1 VESQNRMQTIPPPT
15 TRLRA
20 SIIVSTWNGRHL
32 LETCLPRLLTAV
44 ARDGRRHEII
54 VVDDASRDDTVAFV
68 RAEFPQV
75 RLLPLKWNHR
85 FAGANNVA
93 AGVASGDVL
102 IFLNNDM
109 LVERDFIGPL
119 LRHFAEP
126 DVFAVTAHLHMQP
139 RQTAFG
145 PVRET
150 GLVRA
155 RFEDGA
161 FVLQHDDPESEKA
174 VPVIYAGG
182 GSSAWRRDRFLQLG
196 GFDTLF
202 RPFYFEDLDVSY
214 RGQKHGWRILFEPA
228 SCAEHQHQQTN
239 NPSNFPPGFVEIA
252 FQKNTLLFTWK
263 VLTDREFIGAHFRAL
278 RRLLASPHCD
288 PWLRRGFL
296 RAVRQLPELL
306 WKRRRARR
314 GLALTDREVFAAA
327 GTGGQGSGARGEGE
341 GQREEGERAT
351 APVPSAHGSADRGAL
366 RRRLRAALVG
376 ALRWPARA
384 ALVRRSVAP
393 WGLDAAEPP
402 LRALAIQAGP
412 PALTQ
417 RVVAEIR
424 TRFPL
429 TEVTVL
435 APEGTADEMGAPT
448 IGAPCAAPA
457 GYHLTLGLLRMLRA
471 RRFDAVFVAGEGGRR
486 AEVAAFLAGGRKV
499 EVREDGAAHQ
509 FSFAPWRPFLAL
521 PLALARGVRS
531 AALSLLV
538 VLVWGCIT
546 VEGWGQRAPVARG
559 ER

>member
-15 TRLRA
+15 TRSRA

-32 LETCLPRLLTAV
+32 LETCLPRLLAAV
-44 ARDGRRHEII
+44 ARDGREHEII

-93 AGVASGDVL
+93 ARVASGDIL

-109 LVERDFIGPL
+109 LVEPGFIGPL
-119 LRHFAEP
+119 LRHFTDH
-126 DVFAVTAHLHMQP
+126 DVFAVTAHIQMQP
-139 RQTAFG
+139 HQTAFG
-145 PVRET
+145 LVRET
-150 GLVRA
+150 GLVRG
-155 RFEDGA
+155 RFEGGA
-161 FVLQHDDPESEKA
+161 FVLRHDDPESETA

-214 RGQKHGWRILFEPA
+214 RGQKHGWRVLFEPA
-228 SCAEHQHQQTN
+228 SRAEHKHQQTN
-239 NPSNFPPGFVEIA
+239 NPSNFPPGFVEVA

-278 RRLLASPHCD
+278 RRSLVSPDCD

-296 RAVRQLPELL
+296 HALRQLPELL

-314 GLALTDREVFAAA
+314 GIAISDREVFARAA
-327 GTGGQGSGARGEGE
+327 GTDDGQGK
-341 GQREEGERAT
+341 GQKEKGKKAT
-351 APVPSAHGSADRGAL
+351 APSPAEPVHGGGL

-376 ALRWPARA
+376 AVRWPVKT
-384 ALVRRSVAP
+384 ALVRRSTAP

-402 LRALAIQAGP
+402 LRALVIQVGP
-412 PALTQ
+412 PSLAQ
-417 RVVAEIR
+417 RMVAEIR

-435 APEGTADEMGAPT
+435 VPEGTADDVGAPA
-448 IGAPCAAPA
+448 ISAPCAAPA
-457 GYHLTLGLLRMLRA
+457 GYHLTLGLLRTLRA

-486 AEVAAFLAGGRKV
+486 AEAAAFLAGGRKV
-499 EVREDGAAHQ
+499 EVRDDGTAHQ
-509 FSFAPWRPFLAL
+509 FSSAPWRPFVAL
-521 PLALARGVRS
+521 PLALGRGVRS

-538 VLVWGCIT
+538 TLVWGCIT
-546 VEGWGQRAPVARG
+546 VEGWGQRGPVAQG

>member
-32 LETCLPRLLTAV
+32 LETCLPRLLAAV
-44 ARDGRRHEII
+44 ARDGRGHEII
-54 VVDDASRDDTVAFV
+54 VVDDASRDDTVAFM

-93 AGVASGDVL
+93 AGVASGDIL

-109 LVERDFIGPL
+109 LVEPGFIGPL
-119 LRHFAEP
+119 LRHFADP
-126 DVFAVTAHLHMQP
+126 DVFAVTAHIQMQP
-139 RQTAFG
+139 HQTAFG
-145 PVRET
+145 LVRET
-150 GLVRA
+150 GLVRG
-155 RFEDGA
+155 RFEGGV
-161 FVLQHDDPESEKA
+161 FVLRHDDPQSDAA

-214 RGQKHGWRILFEPA
+214 RGQKHGWRVLFEPT
-228 SCAEHQHQQTN
+228 SRAEHKHQQTN
-239 NPSNFPPGFVEIA
+239 NPSNFPPGFVEVA

-278 RRLLASPHCD
+278 RRSLVSPDCD

-314 GLALTDREVFAAA
+314 GLALGDREVFARA
-327 GTGGQGSGARGEGE
+327 GDGRESVERGAWSEPAPADGRGMLP
-341 GQREEGERAT
+341 RL
-351 APVPSAHGSADRGAL
+351 RGIAVNAL
-366 RRRLRAALVG
+366 RRPVK
-376 ALRWPARA
+376 A
-384 ALVRRSVAP
+384 ALVRRSIAP

-402 LRALAIQAGP
+402 LRALVIQAGP
-412 PALTQ
+412 ASLTQ
-417 RVVAEIR
+417 RMVAEIR

-435 APEGTADEMGAPT
+435 VPEGTADDMGAPA
-448 IGAPCAAPA
+448 ISAPCAAPA
-457 GYHLTLGLLRMLRA
+457 GYHLTLGLLRTLRA
-471 RRFDAVFVAGEGGRR
+471 RRSDAVFVAGEGGRR
-486 AEVAAFLAGGRKV
+486 AELAAFLAGGRKV
-499 EVREDGAAHQ
+499 EVRDDGAAHQ
-509 FSFAPWRPFLAL
+509 FSFAPWRPFVAL

-531 AALSLLV
+531 AALGLLV
-538 VLVWGCIT
+538 ALVWGSVT
-546 VEGWGQRAPVARG
+546 VEGWGQRGPVAQG